1 MNQVSAD
8 LMAIL
13 DRIEALLRRIEN
25 SQLGANFEQLNM
37 SRLALSVR
45 RECNRSFPA
54 RYFGVDIWDI
64 LLELYEAQKTGKK
77 VKISTSESKF
87 SSVPPNLL
95 SYIDMLIEDEFL
107 YLEHVRVGDE
117 IGYACLTQKGLDQL
131 EELLRKSKKTLGSQY
146 MTLDVLKP
154 QSTTEANES

>member
-13 DRIEALLRRIEN
+13 DRMEALLRRIEN

-54 RYFGVDIWDI
+54 RYFSVDIWDI

-77 VKISTSESKF
+77 VKISASDSKF
-87 SSVPPNLL
+87 SGVPPNLL
-95 SYIDMLIEDEFL
+95 RYIDMLMADEFL
-107 YLEHVRVGDE
+107 HLEDGGVDDGT
-117 IGYACLTQKGLDQL
+117 GYASLTQKGLDQL
-131 EELLRKSKKTLGSQY
+131 EELIKKSKETLDTQY

-154 QSTTEANES
+154 QNSTEVKEI